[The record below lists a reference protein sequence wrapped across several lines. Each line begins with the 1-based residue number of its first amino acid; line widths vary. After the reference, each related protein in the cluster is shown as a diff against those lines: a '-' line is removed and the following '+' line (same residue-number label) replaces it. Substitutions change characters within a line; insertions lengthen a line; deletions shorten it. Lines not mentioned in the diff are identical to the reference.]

1 MTDKEMDIMN
11 NKAPRTY
18 EEVLSYIES
27 IPKFT
32 TKNTLDVTRA
42 YLRLLGSPEKGPR
55 VIHVAG
61 TNGKGSVSAYLAKIL
76 QKAGYTTGL
85 FISPHLVDIRERM
98 SIDGEMVSK
107 EEFFDL
113 FGRIFSICGR
123 EGLPHPA
130 YFEFLYLMAM
140 VWFSEKKPD
149 FLVLETGLGGRL
161 DATNAG
167 EKKDLT
173 VITRIGIDHT
183 QYLGTT
189 LSEIAFE
196 KAGILRSGV
205 PLICLEEPSSAF
217 SVIRKRAEET
227 GAPLYSVGPSAWSGS
242 KVNAKGIDFSFCG
255 LYHGKGNDNEDTM
268 GSVRALLP
276 THGLYQMENASLAS
290 AAALVLG
297 ISPSVITEGL
307 EETFW
312 PGRMEEICPGV
323 FLDGGHNADGI
334 RAFLSSAGALT
345 PGPGGK
351 RILLFSVV
359 SDKDYRAMLR
369 MIFEAGIFDVIRAVP
384 MPGARALKR
393 EALEETVKDLQRDF
407 PASCARVEQG
417 SVEEAFDALLKE
429 KHKEDLLFVSGSLYL
444 VGILK
449 G

>member
-1 MTDKEMDIMN
+1 M
-11 NKAPRTY
+11 PQSY
-18 EEVLSYIES
+18 EEAVSYIES

-32 TKNTLDVTRA
+32 TKNTLEVTRA
-42 YLRLLGSPEKGPR
+42 YLRILGSPEEGLR

-61 TNGKGSVSAYLAKIL
+61 TNGKGSVSAYLSKIL

-98 SIDGEMVSK
+98 SIGGEMVSK

-113 FGRIFSICGR
+113 FGRILSVCGR

-205 PLICLEEPSSAF
+205 PLICLEEPSPAF
-217 SVIRKRAEET
+217 SVIRERARET
-227 GAPLYSVGPSAWSGS
+227 GSPLYSVGPSDWSES
-242 KVNAKGIDFSFCG
+242 KVVAKGIDFSFCG
-255 LYHGKGNDNEDTM
+255 LYHGRGNDNEDTM
-268 GSVRALLP
+268 GSLRALLP

-297 ISPSVITEGL
+297 IAPSYIEEGL
-307 EETFW
+307 AETFW
-312 PGRMEEICPGV
+312 PGRMEEISPGV

-334 RAFLSSAGALT
+334 RAFLASAGALA
-345 PGPGGK
+345 PGPGGR

-359 SDKDYRAMLR
+359 ADKDYGEMLR
-369 MIFEAGIFDVIRAVP
+369 KIFSSGVFDVIRAVP

-393 EALEETVKDLQRDF
+393 EVLEETVKDLKQEF
-407 PASCARVEQG
+407 PAACARVEKG
-417 SVEEAFDALLKE
+417 SVREAFEGILKE
-429 KHKEDLLFVSGSLYL
+429 KNEEDLLFVSGSLYL
-444 VGILK
+444 IGMLK

>member
-1 MTDKEMDIMN
+1 MN
-11 NKAPRTY
+11 Y
-18 EEVLSYIES
+18 EETIAYIHNAYWKGTKDGLSR
-27 IPKFT
+27 
-32 TKNTLDVTRA
+32 TRE
-42 YLRLLGSPEKGPR
+42 LLSLLGDPQDGLKF
-55 VIHVAG
+55 IHVAG
-61 TNGKGSVSAYLAKIL
+61 TNGKGSVSSYLAKIL
-76 QKAGYTTGL
+76 QKAGYTAGL

-107 EEFFDL
+107 EEFLDL
-113 FGRIFSICGR
+113 FNRILSVCGK

-205 PLICLEEPSSAF
+205 PLICLEEPSDAF
-217 SVIRKRAEET
+217 SVIRKRARET
-227 GAPLYSVGPSAWSGS
+227 GAPLYSVASSAWSGS
-242 KVNAKGIDFSFCG
+242 KVDAKGIDFSFCG
-255 LYHGKGNDNEDTM
+255 IYHGKGNDNEDTM

-297 ISPSVITEGL
+297 ISPSVTARGL

-312 PGRMEEICPGV
+312 PGRMEEIRPGV

-334 RAFLSSAGALT
+334 RAFLSSAGALS
-345 PGPGGK
+345 PGRGGK

-369 MIFEAGIFDVIRAVP
+369 RIFEAGIFDVIRAVP

-393 EALEETVKDLQRDF
+393 EALEETVEELRKEF
-407 PASCARVEQG
+407 PTACACVEKG
-417 SVEEAFDALLKE
+417 SVEEVFDALLNQKR
-429 KHKEDLLFVSGSLYL
+429 KEDLLFVSGSLYL
-444 VGILK
+444 VGMLK

>member
-11 NKAPRTY
+11 NKAPSTY

-32 TKNTLDVTRA
+32 TKNTLDVTKS

-55 VIHVAG
+55 IIHVAG

-76 QKAGYTTGL
+76 QKAGYSAGL

-205 PLICLEEPSSAF
+205 PLVCLEEPSSAF
-217 SVIRKRAEET
+217 SVIRERAKET

-297 ISPSVITEGL
+297 ISPSVIERGL

-334 RAFLSSAGALT
+334 RAFLSSAGALA

-393 EALEETVKDLQRDF
+393 EALEETVKYLQRDF
-407 PASCARVEQG
+407 PASCAHVEQG

>member
-1 MTDKEMDIMN
+1 
-11 NKAPRTY
+11 
-18 EEVLSYIES
+18 
-27 IPKFT
+27 
-32 TKNTLDVTRA
+32 
-42 YLRLLGSPEKGPR
+42 
-55 VIHVAG
+55 
-61 TNGKGSVSAYLAKIL
+61 
-76 QKAGYTTGL
+76 
-85 FISPHLVDIRERM
+85 
-98 SIDGEMVSK
+98 
-107 EEFFDL
+107 
-113 FGRIFSICGR
+113 
-123 EGLPHPA
+123 
-130 YFEFLYLMAM
+130 
-140 VWFSEKKPD
+140 
-149 FLVLETGLGGRL
+149 
-161 DATNAG
+161 
-167 EKKDLT
+167 
-173 VITRIGIDHT
+173 
-183 QYLGTT
+183 
-189 LSEIAFE
+189 
-196 KAGILRSGV
+196 
-205 PLICLEEPSSAF
+205 
-217 SVIRKRAEET
+217 
-227 GAPLYSVGPSAWSGS
+227 
-242 KVNAKGIDFSFCG
+242 
-255 LYHGKGNDNEDTM
+255 M

-384 MPGARALKR
+384 MEGARALKR
-393 EALEETVKDLQRDF
+393 EALEETVGELQRDF
-407 PASCARVEQG
+407 PASCARVEKG

>member
-1 MTDKEMDIMN
+1 MTDKEMDKVITE
-11 NKAPRTY
+11 APRSY

-32 TKNTLDVTRA
+32 SKNTLDVTRA
-42 YLRLLGSPEKGPR
+42 YLRLLGSPEKGQR

-61 TNGKGSVSAYLAKIL
+61 TNGKGSVSSYLAKIL
-76 QKAGYTTGL
+76 QKAGYTAGL

-107 EEFFDL
+107 DEFFDL
-113 FGRIFSICGR
+113 FNRILSVCGK

-205 PLICLEEPSSAF
+205 PLICLEEPSEAF
-217 SVIRKRAEET
+217 CVIKKRAKET
-227 GAPLYSVGPSAWSGS
+227 GAPLYSVASSAWSGS
-242 KVNAKGIDFSFCG
+242 KVDAKGIDFSFCG
-255 LYHGKGNDNEDTM
+255 IYHGKGNDNEDTM

-297 ISPSVITEGL
+297 ISPSVTARGL

-312 PGRMEEICPGV
+312 PGRMEEIRPGV

-334 RAFLSSAGALT
+334 RAFLSSAGALS
-345 PGPGGK
+345 PGQGGK

-369 MIFEAGIFDVIRAVP
+369 RIFEAGIFDVIRAVP

-393 EALEETVKDLQRDF
+393 EALEETVEELRKEF
-407 PASCARVEQG
+407 PAACACVEKG
-417 SVEEAFDALLKE
+417 SVEEAFDALLNQKR
-429 KHKEDLLFVSGSLYL
+429 KEDLLFVSGSLYL
-444 VGILK
+444 VGMLK

>member
-1 MTDKEMDIMN
+1 MDSVD
-11 NKAPRTY
+11 NKAPRSY
-18 EEVLSYIES
+18 EEALSYIES

-32 TKNTLDVTRA
+32 SKNTLEVTRA
-42 YLRLLGSPEKGPR
+42 YLRLLGSPEKGQR

-61 TNGKGSVSAYLAKIL
+61 TNGKGSVSSYLAKIL
-76 QKAGYTTGL
+76 QTAGYSAGL
-85 FISPHLVDIRERM
+85 FISPHLADIRERM
-98 SIDGEMVSK
+98 SIDGEMISK
-107 EEFFDL
+107 EAFLDL
-113 FGRIFSICGR
+113 FFRVLSVCGQ

-189 LSEIAFE
+189 LSEIASE
-196 KAGILRSGV
+196 KAGILRPGV
-205 PLICLEEPSSAF
+205 PLVCLEEPPEAF
-217 SVIRKRAEET
+217 SLIRERALEL
-227 GAPLYSVGPSAWSGS
+227 GAPLYTVAPSAWSGS

-255 LYHGKGNDNEDTM
+255 LYHGKGTDNEDTM

-290 AAALVLG
+290 EAALLLG
-297 ISPSVITEGL
+297 IAPSVIGEGL
-307 EETFW
+307 EKTYW
-312 PGRMEEICPGV
+312 PGRMEEIFPGV

-334 RAFLSSAGALT
+334 SAFLSSAGALA
-345 PGPGGK
+345 PGEGGK
-351 RILLFSVV
+351 KRLLFSVV
-359 SDKDYRAMLR
+359 ADKDYKEMLR
-369 MIFEAGIFDVIRAVP
+369 MIFASGIFDQILAVP

-393 EALEETVKDLQRDF
+393 QALEETAESLKKEYPSVCVSVGK
-407 PASCARVEQG
+407 E
-417 SVEEAFDALLKE
+417 SVEEAFAALLKE
-429 KHKEDLLFVSGSLYL
+429 KRKEDLLFVSGSLYL
-444 VGILK
+444 IGMLK